1 MAFLRL
7 CAAIFA
13 GVVLTGCGGVSVPE
27 CADDWVK
34 EAALAMFKAE
44 ESDSWIG
51 RLEEAGRRRISA
63 DGILTT
69 ETVDCSADLAVVEDY
84 LDQEF
89 RLVAARTL
97 RLNREARTRQCIVE
111 VHGRL
116 LMVGIRNSSPLCGRK
131 PATLTNE
138 VRVVDG
144 AFRYHIFLDDEGDAH
159 VRRY

>member
-13 GVVLTGCGGVSVPE
+13 GMVLTGCGGVSVPE

-34 EAALAMFKAE
+34 EAALAMFKKGE
-44 ESDSWIG
+44 RDSLIGGLES
-51 RLEEAGRRRISA
+51 AGRRR
-63 DGILTT
+63 
-69 ETVDCSADLAVVEDY
+69 DCSADLAVVEEY

-89 RLVAARTL
+89 RLVAARTRNL
-97 RLNREARTRQCIVE
+97 YREARTRRCIAD

-116 LMVGIRNSSPLCGRK
+116 LMVGTRNSSPLCGRK

-138 VRVVDG
+138 VRVVG
-144 AFRYHIFLDDEGDAH
+144 VFRYQIFLDDEGNAH
-159 VRRY
+159 VRRGW